1 MTYPAPAAAPWPAD
15 AQERPPKRVKRT
27 ISNTSVTE
35 KPEPEDKPRT
45 IGTYVEVIL
54 NPIPSDP

>member
-1 MTYPAPAAAPWPAD
+1 MNFPAPAAAWPTD

-27 ISNTSVTE
+27 AGVIE
-35 KPEPEDKPRT
+35 KPELVEKPRT

-54 NPIPSDP
+54 SPIPSDP